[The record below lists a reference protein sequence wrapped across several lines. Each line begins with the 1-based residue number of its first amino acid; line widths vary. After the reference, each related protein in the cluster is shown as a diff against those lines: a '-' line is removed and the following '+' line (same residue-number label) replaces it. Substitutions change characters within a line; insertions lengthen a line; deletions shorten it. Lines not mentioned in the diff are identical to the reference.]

1 MYYLICHVNSV
12 IPQDMGS
19 LTSSLYLEAL
29 GNTSR
34 DIKIY
39 KTFVPNSLTDVFH
52 IKAASPS
59 DTFCKMQ
66 YEQLASKNW

>member
-12 IPQDMGS
+12 SPQDMGS
-19 LTSSLYLEAL
+19 LTSLYLEAL
-29 GNTSR
+29 GNTWR

-39 KTFVPNSLTDVFH
+39 KAFVLNSLTDVFH

-59 DTFCKMQ
+59 HAFCKTQ